1 MVITK
6 PDIFISY
13 SRADKAVAQLLAD
26 ALADQG
32 WNVWWDRDILPGE
45 AFAES
50 IETALDSAACLVVL
64 WSKTSIA
71 SGWVKTEAAEGL
83 SRRILIPILIEDV
96 KIPLEFRRIETAN
109 LSDWRGSPT
118 HPEFGD
124 LLGAIRRMMQKSA
137 TGELRN
143 KHEHDSTLRAAAEEE
158 AKRRADEQRREDES
172 KRPPVTGR
180 GQLELNQAVEPGF
193 ITRSLTFLGDHSRF
207 VAMVVVVSAIVI
219 AGAVWLRQANSNQS
233 STTNTPSSNTNPL
246 VASSATESSPVPTPP
261 KAQASATVTNENK
274 KPPQE
279 AAGASSPNGSTPQT
293 APTKAP
299 TPAESNTPENKP
311 SPAPTASQPVV
322 TAGAA
327 APSGAVLNGRA
338 ISLPQ
343 PVYPPM
349 ARAAHASGHVI
360 VQVVVDE
367 NGDVISARATSGPPL
382 LYVASET
389 AARQAKF
396 APMKLSGRPVKVSG
410 VIQYNFTP

>member
-26 ALADQG
+26 ALANEG

-50 IETALDSAACLVVL
+50 IETALDSAGCLVVL
-64 WSKTSIA
+64 WSKTSVA

-83 SRRILIPILIEDV
+83 SRRILIPVLIEDV

-109 LSDWRGSPT
+109 LSDWQGSPT

-137 TGELRN
+137 TGELRK
-143 KHEHDSTLRAAAEEE
+143 KHEHDSTLRAAADEE
-158 AKRRADEQRREDES
+158 AKRRADEQRREDER
-172 KRPPVTGR
+172 KKPP
-180 GQLELNQAVEPGF
+180 VEPGF
-193 ITRSLTFLGDHSRF
+193 ITRSLTFVRDHRRI
-207 VAMVVVVSAIVI
+207 VATVVVVSAIVI
-219 AGAVWLRQANSNQS
+219 AGAVWLRQANSNQG
-233 STTNTPSSNTNPL
+233 STTNTPNSNTNQL
-246 VASSATESSPVPTPP
+246 VASSVTESSPAPTPP
-261 KAQASATVTNENK
+261 KAQASATVTNESK

-279 AAGASSPNGSTPQT
+279 AAGTSSSNGSTPQT
-293 APTKAP
+293 APTKVL
-299 TPAESNTPENKP
+299 TPAESKTPENKP
-311 SPAPTASQPVV
+311 SPTPAAPQPVV

-327 APSGAVLNGRA
+327 APSGKILNGRA

-343 PVYPPM
+343 PAYPPM
-349 ARAAHASGHVI
+349 ARAAHAAGPVI

-367 NGDVISARATSGPPL
+367 NGDVISAKAMSGHPL
-382 LYVASET
+382 LQAPSEA

-396 APMKLSGRPVKVSG
+396 APLKLMGQPVKVSG